1 MENKDPKLDKELLS
15 EIAHANYLQHGPG
28 MAMKMLRK
36 DLDRLLFRFNNYDNV
51 SVGVNDLENLEIM
64 TVAITELFKFGFR
77 DNDVFEFNGPD
88 ALNSQSLHSGFARDF
103 RYLIAS
109 VWMKNKTLSDGF
121 DKALRRLDNVLAAN
135 KAKIAEIDEELP
147 YPGMRNLVKEFRG
160 TIGLAVLSVL
170 AAMAVR
176 AVPPEKKDVDKNM
189 GIETIEVQLPDAPAP
204 RDLPKTTTVVDK
216 NGVYADR
223 SGVAHEG
230 RVTSNYYGDGKSLN
244 REKRGPQYE
253 KAVGD
258 FKVKV
263 KEAFEKGVLS
273 FENLFLEGEYL
284 MGDVTEKKHEKAIEV
299 SKEID
304 KDFVDAKSMKPL
316 DFFKKIAEIVQGPE
330 DAADYRNKNP
340 YVSDAYNDPER
351 VANCKARGG
360 AVISKIQKYRP
371 DLMKHVWTQEF
382 GDHVRAVVLYEGKL
396 YSMDGSHQLDLELRE
411 VGEKRPNFELLQD
424 PDEVRGSVF
433 MSFEDYYVKKFLGE
447 KVDAEKVLA
456 DSRQILKQAGF
467 DPHLID
473 EHTDVV
479 DNGDMNYRKNDVFG
493 DDDAI
498 HGLSNYG
505 SGKGGPS
512 ESRFSLAFNDIDFAV
527 KALVENPL
535 KDNFDGLRSVIL
547 GIKDDSARW
556 PEVLEALQKLHHLE
570 ILEFGFENVADDSM
584 YALED
589 EEGEHDI
596 VVHGSN
602 PLPAYEKNSAFAEGL
617 AELTGVLDLK
627 LPKLKN
633 LSPELLNGILKMRS
647 LRKLDLSGLENI
659 PDYFWEDLSNSK
671 TLSFLYLNISDLN
684 KDLNRDNMKK
694 ATNNPT
700 FILELDNV
708 SEVKDWKAMTSRLLD
723 LDGTPLPNIQVR
735 KVKGIE
741 KFEEGFVEFLLS
753 PASDFSFVKL
763 EGTYSFR
770 DISEEVFRK
779 LISIPG
785 LEFDNPEVNLA
796 YWKTLVAVKGRDE
809 AMKILDLAANNYFNL
824 VSSKTGGYP
833 SEDQRVKCL
842 DDLGIDGAEFRRER
856 DAWLNKKNRSKSPDS
871 KPVSVK
877 ISVQK
882 PVMVNPSVLG
892 L

>member
-36 DLDRLLFRFNNYDNV
+36 DLDTLLFRFNNYDNV
-51 SVGVNDLENLEIM
+51 RVGVDDLENLEIM
-64 TVAITELFKFGFR
+64 IVAITELFKFGFR
-77 DNDVFEFNGPD
+77 DDDVFEFNGPD
-88 ALNSQSLHSGFARDF
+88 ALHSQSLHAGFARDF

-109 VWMKNKTLSDGF
+109 VWMKNKTLNDGF

-135 KAKIAEIDEELP
+135 KAKLAEIDEELP

-176 AVPPEKKDVDKNM
+176 AVPSEKKDVDKNM

-204 RDLPKTTTVVDK
+204 KDLPKTTTVVDK
-216 NGVYADR
+216 NGVYGNS

-230 RVTSNYYGDGKSLN
+230 RVTSNDYGDGKSLN

-258 FKVKV
+258 FKAKV

-284 MGDVTEKKHEKAIEV
+284 MGDVTAKKHKKAIEV
-299 SKEID
+299 SKQID
-304 KDFVDAKSMKPL
+304 RDFDEAKNMKPL
-316 DFFKKIAEIVQGPE
+316 DFFKKIAGIVNSPK
-330 DAADYRNKNP
+330 DNDDYRNKNP
-340 YVSDAYNDPER
+340 YLTDAFSDSER
-351 VANCKARGG
+351 IANCVART
-360 AVISKIQKYRP
+360 AAAISKIQKHRP
-371 DLMKHVWTQEF
+371 DLMKHIMTQVF
-382 GDHVRAVVLYEGKL
+382 GNHVRAVALYDNKL
-396 YSMDGSHQLDLELRE
+396 YSFDGSKFEQLR
-411 VGEKRPNFELLQD
+411 GE
-424 PDEVRGSVF
+424 DEVKGTVF
-433 MSFEDYYVKKFLGE
+433 VSPEDYFVKKFLGE
-447 KVDAEKVLA
+447 KNDYEKIKA
-456 DSRQILKQAGF
+456 DSRKILKQAGF
-467 DPHLID
+467 DPRLVD
-473 EHTDVV
+473 KRANVKDDTD
-479 DNGDMNYRKNDVFG
+479 DSYRKNDIFG
-493 DDDAI
+493 ADEELL
-498 HGLSNYG
+498 GLSNYD
-505 SGKGGPS
+505 SGEGGPS
-512 ESRFSLAFNDIDFAV
+512 KSRHALAFNDIDFAV
-527 KALVENPL
+527 KDLVENPL

-617 AELTGVLDLK
+617 AELTGVLYLK

-785 LEFDNPEVNLA
+785 LEFENPEVNLA
-796 YWKTLVAVKGRDE
+796 YWKTLVAVRGRDNAMDILNLNVRDYLNFAEEKGRIPRGD
-809 AMKILDLAANNYFNL
+809 KSTKF
-824 VSSKTGGYP
+824 
-833 SEDQRVKCL
+833 L

-856 DAWLNKKNRSKSPDS
+856 DAWLNKKTRSKSPDP
-871 KPVSVK
+871 KPVP
-877 ISVQK
+877 VQK